1 METARRECPLCD
13 EAMVES
19 EGVFT
24 CAEHG
29 DWHRYSPA
37 LLVRAPSAEAKP
49 SDKVLMPWEQLNFGT
64 A

>member
-1 METARRECPLCD
+1 METARRECPLCNQD
-13 EAMVES
+13 MAEA

-29 DWHRYSPA
+29 DWHRYSPT
-37 LLVRAPSAEAKP
+37 LFVRIPSAEAT
-49 SDKVLMPWEQLNFGT
+49 SSEKVLMPWEQLNVGT